1 MKAQIQIVLKEL
13 RKQLGKTQEEV
24 AKDLNITQSTYSNYE
39 NGLRQ
44 PNIEMLID
52 LADYYKVPIDI
63 LVGRYQLRTEK
74 E

>member
-1 MKAQIQIVLKEL
+1 MKSQIQIVLKEL

-63 LVGRYQLRTEK
+63 LVGRYQLRIEN